1 KGLRSYPEVDHFI
14 PDPDNAGVGKRKD
27 LSYRVPFFGQPFFNG
42 SFSMEFFSQLTV
54 LQWLGT
60 AFGVAQVLLARQ
72 HNIHNYLFGIIAI
85 AISIWVMYQS
95 RLYADILLN
104 LYYLVMS
111 IYGWFYWRSGGGK
124 KEAPIAFSTKR
135 ELGIALGIVLGC
147 FALMAYWLVRHT
159 DSDVPYWDSV
169 VVAFAWAGM
178 WLMAKRKIENWI
190 FLNLSNLISI
200 PLLIYKELYIYAGLT
215 AFLFA
220 VAISGYIKWKK
231 ILDHGKGGNYAE
243 A

>member
-1 KGLRSYPEVDHFI
+1 
-14 PDPDNAGVGKRKD
+14 
-27 LSYRVPFFGQPFFNG
+27 
-42 SFSMEFFSQLTV
+42 MELFSQIVV

-60 AFGVAQVLLARQ
+60 AFGVVQVLLARQ
-72 HNIHNYLFGIIAI
+72 NNVHNYLFGIVAI
-85 AISIWVMYQS
+85 LISIYVLYQS
-95 RLYADILLN
+95 QLYADILLN

-111 IYGWFYWRSGGGK
+111 IYGWFYWKMGK
-124 KEAPIAFSTKR
+124 QKQEAPIAYANRK
-135 ELGIALGIVLGC
+135 EHGITVGIVVGC
-147 FALMAYWLVRHT
+147 FTLMAYWLGQHT
-159 DSDVPYWDSV
+159 DSDVPYWDAF

-190 FLNLSNLISI
+190 YLNISNLISV

-231 ILDHGKGGNYAE
+231 IIDKERGEAYA
-243 A
+243 